1 MSSFFFFKQ
10 KTAYEMRISDWSSDV
25 CSSDLVGRARLPL
38 ALVLRN
44 TLEQR
49 NPPGRGQVADGALP
63 LCYSLD
69 MNDQAVASDVT
80 LPALAGI
87 AEWLEQTALRGVSS
101 QELIGG
107 LGERMGAAGIPLS
120 RLRSAEP
127 TSVLQYLMR
136 NSY

>member
-1 MSSFFFFKQ
+1 MFRANG
-10 KTAYEMRISDWSSDV
+10 KTSLWRWAWLTALRLGRWARGAWNR
-25 CSSDLVGRARLPL
+25 CVGRARLPL

-120 RLRSAEP
+120 RKIGRAH
-127 TSVLQYLMR
+127 V
-136 NSY
+136 